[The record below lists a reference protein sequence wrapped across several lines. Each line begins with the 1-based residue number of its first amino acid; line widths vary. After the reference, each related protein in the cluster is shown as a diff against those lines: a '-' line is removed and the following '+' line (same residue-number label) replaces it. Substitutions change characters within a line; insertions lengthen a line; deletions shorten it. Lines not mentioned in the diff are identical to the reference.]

1 MPTNQAGPNTAIRN
15 YPKLLRRYQQLL
27 DLTTDLAATFDL
39 DTLLQRIVVA
49 ARDLTDSEAS
59 SLMLYDTQSHS
70 LHFEAATGGLVSGV
84 GQRTIPADNSIAGW
98 VFTHGE
104 PIVAS
109 DVLNDPRFY
118 REIDVIT
125 QFETSSI
132 LGVPLKTKDKILGV
146 IESVNKQNGTFT
158 EEDVQILQTLAA
170 QAAIAIENSQLFMQ
184 SDLIA
189 EIVHERRTPLAALT
203 AAAHLLQRSDLPQS
217 QHLRLSD
224 TILNE
229 VRRLND
235 ISTDFLEL
243 SRLESGRTHF
253 QREPIHLG
261 GLIEESLELVRP
273 QAQSKDIK
281 LETELDSSV
290 MPVHGDRKLLKQLLL
305 NLLTNAIKYNRPKGK
320 VVVALRME
328 EKEHVVMEVR
338 DTGRGI
344 SAEDQEH
351 LFERFYRVSDSED
364 DVQGTGLGLAIA
376 KRIAESHHASIT
388 VESATDHG
396 SSFAVHLPTDSP
408 SEATTRPLIEPP
420 L

>member
-1 MPTNQAGPNTAIRN
+1 MPDPLAGPNTAIRN

-27 DLTTDLAATFDL
+27 ELTSDLAATFDL

-49 ARDLTDSEAS
+49 ARELTDSEAS
-59 SLMLYDTQSHS
+59 SLMLYDTQSHA

-84 GQRTIPADNSIAGW
+84 GQRTVPADNSIAGW

-104 PIVAS
+104 PIVAE

-118 REIDVIT
+118 REIDVLT
-125 QFETSSI
+125 QFETRSI

-146 IESVNKQNGTFT
+146 IEAVNKEEGVFN

-189 EIVHERRTPLAALT
+189 EIVHELRTPLAALT
-203 AAAHLLQRSDLPQS
+203 AAAHLLQRSDLPQT
-217 QHLRLSD
+217 QHLKLSE

-243 SRLESGRTHF
+243 SRLESGRIHF

-261 GLIEESLELVRP
+261 GLVEESLEVVRP
-273 QAQSKDIK
+273 QAQAKEIK
-281 LETELDSSV
+281 LETEFEAAV
-290 MPVHGDRKLLKQLLL
+290 VPVHGDRKLLKQLLL

-320 VVVALRME
+320 VVVALRMKSDDE
-328 EKEHVVMEVR
+328 VVMEVR

-351 LFERFYRVSDSED
+351 LFERFYRVADSED
-364 DVQGTGLGLAIA
+364 EVQGTGLGLAIA
-376 KRIAESHHASIT
+376 RRIAESHHGSIT
-388 VESATDHG
+388 VESAIDHG
-396 SSFAVHLPTDSP
+396 SSFAVHLPVNPPT
-408 SEATTRPLIEPP
+408 EATTRPLIDPP
-420 L
+420 T